1 MLDFIMKSLKPIETD
16 DLDLHIIY
24 SGLTYIVGQKSQ
36 KEHDFSKVYHSF
48 PFYAVIYQMMQKY
61 NIKSILFTMITMFKG
76 QLVTKELM
84 KKIIKVNSKKQKI
97 STLVTYRFMMTWTFF
112 SNR

>member
-1 MLDFIMKSLKPIETD
+1 MKSLKPIETD

-76 QLVTKELM
+76 QLVTKELV
-84 KKIIKVNSKKQKI
+84 KKKLSRSIQSNK
-97 STLVTYRFMMTWTFF
+97 RFRLW
-112 SNR
+112 